1 MKKMKARSAGFLALA
16 LACSGMLAMA
26 APAEAQA
33 RVERRRLTNVS
44 YERMRQWVRQLEQLA
59 TRANREAQ
67 ADQAGYRGFRRD
79 SNFLKSIDNFSRR
92 VSQFRARMDSYRTRP
107 WNVDDEIERLTR
119 DAENVQNRIERARFV
134 DASTRRDWNQVI
146 VLLHR
151 LNDEYLGR
159 DSRDDRYADGRYRR
173 DDDYRR
179 DDGRY
184 RDDDRYDDGRYSDSV
199 DTANLRRLARDLD
212 ESATRVAQLSDRYGS
227 GYGYS
232 SEMRRFSEE
241 ARGFRELVETRTFSR
256 SELRSRVNRLL
267 EEAQDAHSEMS
278 RTRVATD
285 VANEW
290 SRVVQVLD
298 RMRDLVV

>member
-1 MKKMKARSAGFLALA
+1 
-16 LACSGMLAMA
+16 
-26 APAEAQA
+26 
-33 RVERRRLTNVS
+33 
-44 YERMRQWVRQLEQLA
+44 
-59 TRANREAQ
+59 
-67 ADQAGYRGFRRD
+67 
-79 SNFLKSIDNFSRR
+79 
-92 VSQFRARMDSYRTRP
+92 MDSYRTRP
-107 WNVDDEIERLTR
+107 WNVDDEIERLIR

-159 DSRDDRYADGRYRR
+159 DSRDDRYADGRYR

-179 DDGRY
+179 DDY
-184 RDDDRYDDGRYSDSV
+184 RYSDSV

-212 ESATRVAQLSDRYGS
+212 ESAMRVAQLFDRYGS

-232 SEMRRFSEE
+232 SEMRRFREE
-241 ARGFRELVETRTFSR
+241 ARDFRELVETRTFSR

-278 RTRVATD
+278 RARVATD

>member
-1 MKKMKARSAGFLALA
+1 MKKMKERSAGFLAVA
-16 LACSGMLAMA
+16 LACSGMVAMA
-26 APAEAQA
+26 APTEAQA

-44 YERMRQWVRQLEQLA
+44 YERMRRWVRELEQLA

-79 SNFLKSIDNFSRR
+79 SNFLRSIDNFSRR

-107 WNVDDEIERLTR
+107 WNVDDEIDRLLR
-119 DAENVQNRIERARFV
+119 DAQNVQNRIERARFV

-151 LNDEYLGR
+151 LDDEYLGR

-179 DDGRY
+179 DDY
-184 RDDDRYDDGRYSDSV
+184 RYSDSV
-199 DTANLRRLARDLD
+199 DSVNLRRLARDLD
-212 ESATRVAQLSDRYGS
+212 ESAMRVAQLFDRYDS
-227 GYGYS
+227 RYGYS
-232 SEMRRFSEE
+232 SEMRRFREE
-241 ARGFRELVETRTFSR
+241 ARSFRELVETRTFSR

-267 EEAQDAHSEMS
+267 EEAQDAHREMT
-278 RTRVATD
+278 RTRVASD
-285 VANEW
+285 VASEW

>member
-16 LACSGMLAMA
+16 LACSGLLAMA

-33 RVERRRLTNVS
+33 QSRVERRRLTNVS
-44 YERMRQWVRQLEQLA
+44 YERMRGWVRELEQLA

-107 WNVDDEIERLTR
+107 WNVDDELERLLR
-119 DAENVQNRIERARFV
+119 DAQNVQNRIERARFV

-146 VLLHR
+146 SLLSR
-151 LNDEYLGR
+151 LSDEYRGR
-159 DSRDDRYADGRYRR
+159 DYRDDRYADGRYRR

-179 DDGRY
+179 DES
-184 RDDDRYDDGRYSDSV
+184 RYSDSV
-199 DTANLRRLARDLD
+199 DTVNLRRLARDLD
-212 ESATRVAQLSDRYGS
+212 ESAMRVAQLSDRYGS
-227 GYGYS
+227 RSGYS
-232 SEMRRFSEE
+232 SEMRRFSQE
-241 ARGFRELVETRTFSR
+241 ARDFRELVENRTFSR

-278 RTRVATD
+278 RTRVASD
-285 VANEW
+285 VASEW

>member
-26 APAEAQA
+26 APVEAQT

-44 YERMRQWVRQLEQLA
+44 YERMRQWVRELEQLA

-79 SNFLKSIDNFSRR
+79 SNFLRSIDNFSRR
-92 VSQFRARMDSYRTRP
+92 VSQFRARMDTYRTRP
-107 WNVDDEIERLTR
+107 WNVDDEIGRLLR
-119 DAENVQNRIERARFV
+119 DAQNVQNRIERARFV

-159 DSRDDRYADGRYRR
+159 DSRDDRYADERYRR

-179 DDGRY
+179 DDG
-184 RDDDRYDDGRYSDSV
+184 RYDDGRYSDSV

-241 ARGFRELVETRTFSR
+241 ARDFRQLVENRTFSR
-256 SELRSRVNRLL
+256 SELRSHVNRLL

-278 RTRVATD
+278 RTRVASD
-285 VANEW
+285 VASEW

>member
-16 LACSGMLAMA
+16 LACSGMLATA
-26 APAEAQA
+26 APVHAQA
-33 RVERRRLTNVS
+33 RVERRRLSNVS
-44 YERMRQWVRQLEQLA
+44 YERMRQWVRELEQLA

-79 SNFLKSIDNFSRR
+79 SNFLRSIDNFSRR

-119 DAENVQNRIERARFV
+119 DAQTVQNRIERARFV

-146 VLLHR
+146 DLLHR

-159 DSRDDRYADGRYRR
+159 DSRDNRYADRRYRR
-173 DDDYRR
+173 DGEYRR

-184 RDDDRYDDGRYSDSV
+184 DDSRYSDSV

-241 ARGFRELVETRTFSR
+241 VRGFRELVETRTFSR
-256 SELRSRVNRLL
+256 SELRTRVNRLL

-278 RTRVATD
+278 RTRVASD
-285 VANEW
+285 VASEW

-298 RMRDLVV
+298 QMRDLVV

>member
-1 MKKMKARSAGFLALA
+1 MKARSAGFLALA

-26 APAEAQA
+26 APVEAQA
-33 RVERRRLTNVS
+33 RVERRRLTNVR

-107 WNVDDEIERLTR
+107 WNVDDEIERLIR

-159 DSRDDRYADGRYRR
+159 DSRDDRYADGRYR

-179 DDGRY
+179 DDY
-184 RDDDRYDDGRYSDSV
+184 RYSDSV
-199 DTANLRRLARDLD
+199 DTVNLRRLARDLD
-212 ESATRVAQLSDRYGS
+212 ESAMRVAQLFDRYGS

-232 SEMRRFSEE
+232 SEMRRFREE
-241 ARGFRELVETRTFSR
+241 ARDFRELVETRTFSR

-278 RTRVATD
+278 RARVATD